1 MTEIVRGHRG
11 QIEPVGTNTPIVET
25 GLPGGMT
32 MARGEAGGWIIRD
45 SEGQVQGLGR
55 DPEGAIF
62 AVFKV
67 GEVYG
72 VLNGW
77 NSFNRKR
84 EEGEGL

>member
-1 MTEIVRGHRG
+1 MNERRVSRPRRKSEQVIV
-11 QIEPVGTNTPIVET
+11 VPIVET